1 MADMFAPLVAQLK
14 ANPKTIVF
22 TEGNDPR
29 ILEAAAKLLAEGVLK
44 VVMVGNEAECKAAAA
59 AGNFDI
65 SAAEIIDPENYA
77 GFDEMVNTMV
87 ELRKGK
93 QTAEECTALL
103 KKSNYFGTML
113 VKMGKADCLLGGA
126 TYSTADTIR
135 PALQLVKTKKGAHL
149 VSSCFILDRDCGE
162 EGLKRIAMGDC
173 AVNIDYTDTID
184 KATGEV
190 KIAASAKLAEVAIE
204 TAKTAKLFGID
215 PKVAVLSFSTKGS
228 GKGGTVALSHDA
240 TVIAKELAP
249 ELKLDGEMQFDAAVS
264 PVVGQLKF
272 PGSPVAGHANTF
284 IFPCIEAGNIGYK
297 IAQRLGGFAAYGIY
311 PEYEELY
318 AFHIM
323 YESDEARRETEAYLD
338 TYFMSEKQERIPTE
352 PVASIKNPPDIWR
365 YFAAPHPM
373 RLAASGLDEAE
384 YTMAHVFHI
393 NGKIDGAFVASSGKN
408 MGAFKGVGYPE
419 DIGAFYRI
427 CDYDAWAWTA
437 HGRFPTNTP
446 GWWGGAHPFTLLN
459 WSVVHNGEISS
470 YDANRRYVEQFGYDC
485 ELQTDT
491 EVITYLFDLLSRRHG
506 LTPELAAHIMTA
518 PAWDEIDAMEP
529 SQAAFETALR
539 TTYAS
544 ALVNGPFSVILGSS
558 EGLLAINDRLKLR
571 ALMAA
576 EKGSMVYMASEQAA
590 IELVCP
596 DAENMRAIG
605 GGEPFVVQLD
615 SVVAAKA
622 AADTDAENDP
632 HNAPLAHEVGVLPR
646 RKEA

>member
-1 MADMFAPLVAQLK
+1 MASRHL
-14 ANPKTIVF
+14 
-22 TEGNDPR
+22 PR
-29 ILEAAAKLLAEGVLK
+29 E
-44 VVMVGNEAECKAAAA
+44 
-59 AGNFDI
+59 
-65 SAAEIIDPENYA
+65 
-77 GFDEMVNTMV
+77 
-87 ELRKGK
+87 
-93 QTAEECTALL
+93 
-103 KKSNYFGTML
+103 
-113 VKMGKADCLLGGA
+113 
-126 TYSTADTIR
+126 
-135 PALQLVKTKKGAHL
+135 
-149 VSSCFILDRDCGE
+149 
-162 EGLKRIAMGDC
+162 
-173 AVNIDYTDTID
+173 
-184 KATGEV
+184 
-190 KIAASAKLAEVAIE
+190 
-204 TAKTAKLFGID
+204 
-215 PKVAVLSFSTKGS
+215 
-228 GKGGTVALSHDA
+228 
-240 TVIAKELAP
+240 
-249 ELKLDGEMQFDAAVS
+249 GEMRIPSGCAIAGIMDRSGARHD
-264 PVVGQLKF
+264 GTDILK
-272 PGSPVAGHANTF
+272 S
-284 IFPCIEAGNIGYK
+284 
-297 IAQRLGGFAAYGIY
+297 IALMHDRSNGLGGGFAAYGIY
-311 PEYEELY
+311 PDYAELY

-323 YESDEARRETEAYLD
+323 YETEAARHETEAYLD

-352 PVASIKNPPDIWR
+352 PVAAIKNPPDIWR

-384 YTMAHVFHI
+384 YTMEHVFHI

-491 EVITYLFDLLSRRHG
+491 EAITYLFDLLSRRHG
-506 LTPELAAHIMTA
+506 LSPELAAHIMTA
-518 PAWDEIDAMEP
+518 PAWDEIDAMEAGD
-529 SQAAFETALR
+529 AAFETALR

-571 ALMAA
+571 ALMTA
-576 EKGSMVYMASEQAA
+576 EKGPMVYLASEQAA

-605 GGEPFVVQLD
+605 GGEPYLVQLD
-615 SVVAAKA
+615 SVAAAKA
-622 AADTDAENDP
+622 AADAENDP

>member
-1 MADMFAPLVAQLK
+1 MHKENAMYDF
-14 ANPKTIVF
+14 
-22 TEGNDPR
+22 DRPR
-29 ILEAAAKLLAEGVLK
+29 TARP
-44 VVMVGNEAECKAAAA
+44 AA
-59 AGNFDI
+59 AGTRAD
-65 SAAEIIDPENYA
+65 A
-77 GFDEMVNTMV
+77 G
-87 ELRKGK
+87 
-93 QTAEECTALL
+93 
-103 KKSNYFGTML
+103 
-113 VKMGKADCLLGGA
+113 
-126 TYSTADTIR
+126 STCPD
-135 PALQLVKTKKGAHL
+135 
-149 VSSCFILDRDCGE
+149 
-162 EGLKRIAMGDC
+162 
-173 AVNIDYTDTID
+173 
-184 KATGEV
+184 ATG
-190 KIAASAKLAEVAIE
+190 I
-204 TAKTAKLFGID
+204 
-215 PKVAVLSFSTKGS
+215 
-228 GKGGTVALSHDA
+228 GTVAGSA
-240 TVIAKELAP
+240 RLAP
-249 ELKLDGEMQFDAAVS
+249 CDRHPRAPREGDVRIPAGCAIAAIMDRSGARHDGSDILRS
-264 PVVGQLKF
+264 
-272 PGSPVAGHANTF
+272 
-284 IFPCIEAGNIGYK
+284 
-297 IAQRLGGFAAYGIY
+297 IALMHDRSNGLGGGFAAYDIY

-384 YTMAHVFHI
+384 YTMAHVFYI

-506 LTPELAAHIMTA
+506 LSPELAAHIMTA
-518 PAWDEIDAMEP
+518 PAWDEIDAMDP

-622 AADTDAENDP
+622 AADADAENDP

>member
-1 MADMFAPLVAQLK
+1 
-14 ANPKTIVF
+14 
-22 TEGNDPR
+22 
-29 ILEAAAKLLAEGVLK
+29 
-44 VVMVGNEAECKAAAA
+44 
-59 AGNFDI
+59 
-65 SAAEIIDPENYA
+65 
-77 GFDEMVNTMV
+77 
-87 ELRKGK
+87 
-93 QTAEECTALL
+93 
-103 KKSNYFGTML
+103 
-113 VKMGKADCLLGGA
+113 
-126 TYSTADTIR
+126 
-135 PALQLVKTKKGAHL
+135 
-149 VSSCFILDRDCGE
+149 
-162 EGLKRIAMGDC
+162 
-173 AVNIDYTDTID
+173 
-184 KATGEV
+184 
-190 KIAASAKLAEVAIE
+190 
-204 TAKTAKLFGID
+204 
-215 PKVAVLSFSTKGS
+215 
-228 GKGGTVALSHDA
+228 
-240 TVIAKELAP
+240 
-249 ELKLDGEMQFDAAVS
+249 
-264 PVVGQLKF
+264 
-272 PGSPVAGHANTF
+272 
-284 IFPCIEAGNIGYK
+284 
-297 IAQRLGGFAAYGIY
+297 
-311 PEYEELY
+311 
-318 AFHIM
+318 
-323 YESDEARRETEAYLD
+323 
-338 TYFMSEKQERIPTE
+338 MSEKQERIPTE

-544 ALVNGPFSVILGSS
+544 ALVNGPFSVILGSN